1 MNPNFFQTIIKV
13 AKSINYKK
21 VFNNITKL
29 LPYAKKAK
37 DIYEK
42 AQNERKIANKEGQTS
57 RQYFYSKVKN
67 VANEIYEN
75 IDIEGYISEQFE
87 NIANNIKETIGEKI
101 GIEDIDE
108 FIDLYKEF
116 LNGNEEVIEELIP
129 YIQTIID
136 EVFKDDELK
145 EKIGDNLFKTLT
157 AMVIHFGLKI
167 NKGTYDF
174 AINKINNSEFKTK
187 IRNFYEDY
195 IVSVVNFIN
204 ENEKVKEYSK
214 DVVEFATGN
223 KATAI
228 ISTIGKVTNYVTRK
242 VKDLNINKENIFDKA
257 KNVFKSVKKL
267 NPFRLLNKEQN
278 YEKN

>member
-67 VANEIYEN
+67 VANEIY
-75 IDIEGYISEQFE
+75 
-87 NIANNIKETIGEKI
+87 ETIGEKI